1 MAEKLRKENDNL
13 RTEIM
18 SKEPGFGQ
26 KELLPSNQCNQHGHG
41 HGHSS
46 NLIKKS
52 PNKGFAVR
60 QTESMKHEHG
70 HSSH

>member
-26 KELLPSNQCNQHGHG
+26 KELLPSN
-41 HGHSS
+41 
-46 NLIKKS
+46 
-52 PNKGFAVR
+52 
-60 QTESMKHEHG
+60 
-70 HSSH
+70 